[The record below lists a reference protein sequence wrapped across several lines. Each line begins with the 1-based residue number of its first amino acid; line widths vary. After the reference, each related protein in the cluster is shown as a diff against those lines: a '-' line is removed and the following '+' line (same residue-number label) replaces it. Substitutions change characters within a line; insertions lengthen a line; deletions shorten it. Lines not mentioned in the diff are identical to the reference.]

1 MRITFLGSGDAF
13 ASGGRFHTCLLVETG
28 ADGFLVDCGASAI
41 TAIQQ
46 RGVDTNGI
54 GTIFLSHLHGDH
66 FGGLPYVILDAHFVR
81 KRAAPLLIAGPPG
94 TRTRTQAMM
103 DALYPGAWAEG
114 WRFPLQIVELAPG
127 EPRPFGAVTVTPF
140 LVRHESGAPP
150 FALRFEG
157 GGKTFAFSGD
167 TEWTDSLADA
177 ARGTDLMICECNS
190 YDRKIPYHTDLPTL
204 VAHRGALDTKRLIV
218 THLGPAMLAHR
229 GTLPFE
235 HADDGMVVTL

>member
-13 ASGGRFHTCLLVETG
+13 ASGGRFHTCLFVEAG
-28 ADGFLVDCGASAI
+28 EDVFLVDCGASAI

-46 RGVDTNGI
+46 RGVDTNAI
-54 GTIFLSHLHGDH
+54 GTVFLTHLHGDH
-66 FGGLPYVILDAHFVR
+66 FGGLPYLILDAHFVR
-81 KRAAPLLIAGPPG
+81 RRATPLRLAGPPG
-94 TRTRTQAMM
+94 TRARIEAMM

-114 WRFPLQIVELAPG
+114 FRFPLEIVELTVG
-127 EPRPFGAVTVTPF
+127 EPRGFGGVTVTPY

-150 FALRFEG
+150 YALRFERRG
-157 GGKTFAFSGD
+157 TAFAFSGD
-167 TEWTDSLADA
+167 TEWTDALADA

-229 GTLPFE
+229 ATLPFE